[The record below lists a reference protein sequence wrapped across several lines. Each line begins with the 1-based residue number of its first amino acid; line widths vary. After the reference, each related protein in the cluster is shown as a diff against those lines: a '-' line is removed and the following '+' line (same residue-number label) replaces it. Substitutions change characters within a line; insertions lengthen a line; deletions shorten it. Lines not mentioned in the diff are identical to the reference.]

1 MLLSMVMM
9 NKYTYNNNQM
19 TLLCMCQVEL
29 PEYFKPWNEIGK
41 HVPELLTEH
50 KLRDA
55 VHKVLFL

>member
-1 MLLSMVMM
+1 MVMM